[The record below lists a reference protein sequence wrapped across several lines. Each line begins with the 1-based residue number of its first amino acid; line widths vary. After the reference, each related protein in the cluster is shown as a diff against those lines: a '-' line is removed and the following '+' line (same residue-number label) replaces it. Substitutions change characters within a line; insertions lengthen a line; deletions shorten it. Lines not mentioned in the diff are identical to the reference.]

1 MFREVMATCEA
12 RWEGPRA
19 RGKALQ
25 SAISADDPEDFE
37 IELNDI
43 DENHVEL
50 IIRVSAE
57 NIRTMQVT
65 MDDLLACLAAAET
78 SLDAVQ
84 D

>member
-1 MFREVMATCEA
+1 MATCEA

-19 RGKALQ
+19 RGEALQ
-25 SAISADDPEDFE
+25 SAISADDPGDFE
-37 IELNDI
+37 IELNEI
-43 DENHVEL
+43 DENNVEL
-50 IIRVSAE
+50 IIRVSGE
-57 NIRTMQVT
+57 NLRTMQVT

>member
-1 MFREVMATCEA
+1 MATCEA
-12 RWEGPRA
+12 RWEGPRT
-19 RGKALQ
+19 RGEALK

-37 IELNDI
+37 IELNEI
-43 DENHVEL
+43 DENNVEL

-57 NIRTMQVT
+57 NLRTMQVT